1 MNGFYEYLE
10 SNGIKDV
17 KNLTIFVRNFLEDPS
32 IFFNLTE
39 AERFEMEGKLDEAL
53 TAFKNKEDNN
63 SRTNLI

>member
-1 MNGFYEYLE
+1 MNGFYKYLK

-39 AERFEMEGKLDEAL
+39 TERVEMEGKLDEAL
-53 TAFKNKEDNN
+53 TVFKNKK
-63 SRTNLI
+63 S

>member
-1 MNGFYEYLE
+1 MNGFYKYLE

-39 AERFEMEGKLDEAL
+39 AERVEMEGKLDEAL
-53 TAFKNKEDNN
+53 TVFKNKKGN
-63 SRTNLI
+63 SPCANLI